1 MLLVVVNPRSGL
13 VWAIRRYEDDA
24 RLMLNVASGI
34 EGHNILITTRA
45 GHATER
51 MREVVW
57 LYLSFLSC
65 VWGLIANCDYKLEC
79 LRWLQCYQ

>member
-13 VWAIRRYEDDA
+13 GWAIHRYKDDA

-57 LYLSFLSC
+57 LYLSFLFREKHSSVKRPNTC
-65 VWGLIANCDYKLEC
+65 LKLGA
-79 LRWLQCYQ
+79 